1 MLSQQLVLQ
10 CPSCPRPS
18 RRNAWKGPQHL
29 SALPTVSYTMVSS
42 SGAEVAKRR
51 AGPTSRYIVESLSA
65 SQQPPAPKQTDAPSN
80 FLEVYILG
88 KHIGSGAYGQVQL
101 VVERASGQCAAVKLL
116 PKTRGKLS
124 KVSTQVPAKMLP
136 YVRLHRLMAYSWY
149 CVGIVL

>member
-18 RRNAWKGPQHL
+18 RRNAWKGPHHL
-29 SALPTVSYTMVSS
+29 SALPTVSYTVVSS